1 MREQYTYS
9 ERPRQSSNTSNNSD
23 LCIPSVWTVKF
34 RRYDTPHLPR
44 CPYFIIHPLSPPV
57 TPLPPP
63 DIVCGFQVQGDG
75 HWQTAESSLGQLQMR
90 LAHTFCMKCVA
101 LGHCSFLEFCS
112 GLDAERML
120 VCEGSCRRG
129 GRTGHFSAPSGVS

>member
-34 RRYDTPHLPR
+34 RRYDTPHLGR

-63 DIVCGFQVQGDG
+63 RHSVRLP
-75 HWQTAESSLGQLQMR
+75 SSRRRPLANSRVLGQLQMR
-90 LAHTFCMKCVA
+90 LAHTVCMKCVA

-129 GRTGHFSAPSGVS
+129 GRTGHFCTPSGVS